1 MPNRLIHE
9 TSPYLLQHANNPV
22 EWYPWGPEALERAK
36 AEDKPI
42 LLSIGYS
49 ACHWCHVMERES
61 FENDAIAQLMNE
73 RFISIKVDREERP
86 DLDAVYM
93 EAVQMLTG
101 SGGWPMTVF
110 LTPDT
115 KPFYGGTY
123 FPPVDRQSMP
133 GFPRLL
139 LSVSEAYRNNPDEIE
154 RVTNQLSSQMG
165 RSGQIPKGNDLLTE
179 DIMHQAYST
188 LATNFDYQNGGV
200 GTAPKFPQP
209 MTLEFLLRFHQ
220 RSYPDLSKRA
230 LDMVNLTLEKMA
242 YGGIGLVQMLT
253 GSGGWPMTVFLTPD
267 TKPFYGGTYFPP
279 VDRQSMPGFPRLLL
293 SVSEAYRNNP
303 DEIERVTNQLSSQMG
318 RSGQIPK
325 GNDLLTEDIMHQAYS
340 TLATNFDYQNG
351 GVGTAPK
358 FPQPMT
364 LEFLLRFHQRS
375 YPDLSKR
382 ALDMVNLTLEKMA
395 YGGIYDQIGGG
406 FHRYSTDPYW
416 LVPHFE
422 KMLYDNALLAKL
434 YLHGFLVTQRPLY
447 RRIAQ
452 ETLDYVLREMT
463 DPMGGFYS
471 SQDAD
476 SEGEEGKFFV
486 WTPDETR
493 EVLGDETG
501 NLVGGFFGT
510 SEAGNFEGKTIFN
523 VPQAP
528 DQFAQEQGIPL
539 EQLMD
544 TIQSGKGELRLARE
558 QRIHPM
564 RDDKVLSS
572 WNGLMLRA
580 LAEAAQVLD
589 RPDYL
594 DAAVKNAEFLTS
606 TMVQDGRL
614 LRTYRNGEAKL
625 LAYLED
631 YAFVA
636 DGLLALYEAT
646 FHSRWLEEAVKLADS
661 MIDLFWD
668 DDIGGFYDTGSDHED
683 LVVRPR
689 DTYDNAQPCGGS
701 VASDILLRLAVITG
715 KDEYS
720 TKAAAPLRALQQLM
734 SRSPMGAGHWLGALD
749 FYLSQPKEIA
759 IIGPRDDPAT
769 GELLD
774 AVFGRF
780 LPNKVVVGAELPQLG
795 TAAGNPLLEGREMTG
810 GRPTAYVCQNYV
822 CQLPVTDPQ
831 ALVEQLLSP

>member
-22 EWYPWGPEALERAK
+22 DWYPWGPEALARAK
-36 AEDKPI
+36 EEDKPI

-101 SGGWPMTVF
+101 SGGWPMTLF

-123 FPPVDRQSMP
+123 FPPVDRQNMP

-139 LSVSEAYRNNPDEIE
+139 LSVSETYRNNPDEIE
-154 RVTNQLSSQMG
+154 RVTSQLSSKMG
-165 RSGQIPKGNDLLTE
+165 LSGQIPKGNDLLTE
-179 DIMHQAYST
+179 EIMHQAYT
-188 LATNFDYQNGGV
+188 ALATNFDYQNGGV
-200 GTAPKFPQP
+200 GAAPKFPQP
-209 MTLEFLLRFHQ
+209 MTLEFLLGYHHRG
-220 RSYPDLSKRA
+220 YPDLS
-230 LDMVNLTLEKMA
+230 
-242 YGGIGLVQMLT
+242 Q
-253 GSGGWPMTVFLTPD
+253 
-267 TKPFYGGTYFPP
+267 
-279 VDRQSMPGFPRLLL
+279 
-293 SVSEAYRNNP
+293 
-303 DEIERVTNQLSSQMG
+303 
-318 RSGQIPK
+318 
-325 GNDLLTEDIMHQAYS
+325 
-340 TLATNFDYQNG
+340 
-351 GVGTAPK
+351 
-358 FPQPMT
+358 
-364 LEFLLRFHQRS
+364 
-375 YPDLSKR
+375 R

-406 FHRYSTDPYW
+406 FHRYSTDAFW

-434 YLHGFLVTQRPLY
+434 YLHAFLVTQRPLY
-447 RRIAQ
+447 RRIAE

-463 DPMGGFYS
+463 DPIGGFYS

-476 SEGEEGKFFV
+476 SEGVEGKFFV

-493 EVLGDETG
+493 QVLGDETG
-501 NLVGGFFGT
+501 NLVGGFFGVND
-510 SEAGNFEGKTIFN
+510 AGNFEGKTIFN
-523 VPQAP
+523 VPQP
-528 DQFAQEQGIPL
+528 PEEFAQEQGIPL
-539 EQLMD
+539 EELLATVQ
-544 TIQSGKGELRLARE
+544 TAKEGLRLSRE
-558 QRIHPM
+558 DRVHPM

-580 LAEAAQVLD
+580 FAEAAQVLG

-594 DAAVKNAEFLTS
+594 EAAVKNAEFLTS
-606 TMVQDGRL
+606 TMIQKGTEHEGRL

-646 FHSRWLEEAVKLADS
+646 FQPRWLEEAVKMADS

-668 DDIGGFYDTGSDHED
+668 DDIGGFYDTGRDHED

-689 DTYDNAQPCGGS
+689 DTFDNAQPCGGS
-701 VASDILLRLAVITG
+701 VASGILLRLAVITG
-715 KDEYS
+715 NDEYA
-720 TKAAAPLRALQQLM
+720 TKAAAPLRATQQLM
-734 SRSPMGAGHWLGALD
+734 SRSPMGAGQWLVTLD

-774 AVFGRF
+774 AVFNRF
-780 LPNKVVVGAELPQLG
+780 LPNKVVVGAESPQP
-795 TAAGNPLLEGREMTG
+795 TAVDGNPLLECREMTG

-822 CQLPVTDPQ
+822 CQLPVTDPE
-831 ALVEQLLSP
+831 ALAEQLLST